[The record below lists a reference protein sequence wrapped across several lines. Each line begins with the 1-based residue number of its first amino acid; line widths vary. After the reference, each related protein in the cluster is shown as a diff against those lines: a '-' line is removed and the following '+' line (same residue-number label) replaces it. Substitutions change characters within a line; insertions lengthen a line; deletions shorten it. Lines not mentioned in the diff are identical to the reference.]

1 MGTHGPVPSNTS
13 RYTSA
18 DIGLI
23 HMVGLDLNTLDPAQL
38 AWLEADLAR
47 ANENRTRTPWIMVA
61 SHFPLFHSVTS
72 AHANMSAAYGTF
84 RPNFHH
90 FDRLELDLRGH
101 TRVWGAAF
109 SGPRFKWADV
119 VLI

>member
-1 MGTHGPVPSNTS
+1 MGTHGPIPSNTS

-72 AHANMSAAYGTF
+72 AHANMSAAYVTF
-84 RPNFHH
+84 RLNFHFLTVLSSICVGIH
-90 FDRLELDLRGH
+90 KS
-101 TRVWGAAF
+101 GALP
-109 SGPRFKWADV
+109 SP
-119 VLI
+119 VLA